1 MNNFTT
7 YLLQNLLSNKDSAPA
22 LEDMLQEAFR
32 LELEKAVNEVLKIE
46 LDIFLDYHLYERS
59 ENTDSRNGF
68 SKKDFNTRYGTIHL
82 NIPRDRFGFFHNS
95 LIPKYARNSE
105 SVEDTIV
112 NLYKLGIT
120 GSDITKIV
128 NDIYGKQ
135 YSKSTVSRISS
146 SISTNVEA
154 FKKRAL
160 QKEYAVI
167 YLDGTMM
174 PLKRDTVAKECVYIA
189 LGITP
194 EGNKEI
200 LSYFIAPTES
210 VTNWKEILKDLQDRG
225 VKQVSLFCT
234 DGLHG
239 MKDAIEETF
248 PRSKIQR
255 CLLHVQRNI
264 NSKVRVK
271 DRTEI
276 SEDFK
281 KVYTAISKELANE
294 ALAQFCEKWNKKYP
308 KITES
313 LNSNENLL
321 TFYDYPKCVRASLY
335 TTNMIESYNKQFKRK
350 FKLKEQFPN
359 EDSMERYLVCQFE
372 EYNSKFMN
380 RIHKGFAKT
389 TRSDWFDE

>member
-22 LEDMLQEAFR
+22 LDEILQEAFR
-32 LELEKAVNEVLKIE
+32 LELETAVNEVLKIE
-46 LDIFLDYHLYERS
+46 LDEFLNYQLYQRS
-59 ENTDSRNGF
+59 DNTDSRNGF

-82 NIPRDRFGFFHNS
+82 NIPRDRFGAFHNS

-105 SVEDTIV
+105 SIENTIV
-112 NLYKLGIT
+112 ELYKLGIT

-146 SISTNVEA
+146 SISANVEA
-154 FKKRAL
+154 FKKRPL
-160 QKEYAVI
+160 QEEYAVV

-174 PLKRDTVAKECVYIA
+174 SLKRDTVAKECVYIA

-200 LSYFIAPTES
+200 LAYSIAPTES

-225 VKQVSLFCT
+225 VKRVSLFCT

-239 MKDAIEETF
+239 MKDAIEETYNG
-248 PRSKIQR
+248 SKIQR

-281 KVYTAISKELANE
+281 KVYTSDSKANAKE
-294 ALAQFCEKWNKKYP
+294 ALDEFCKKWNKKYP
-308 KITES
+308 KVTES
-313 LNSNENLL
+313 LNENENLL
-321 TFYDYPKCVRASLY
+321 TFYDYPISVRASLY
-335 TTNMIESYNKQFKRK
+335 TTNMIESYNKQLKRK

-380 RIHKGFAKT
+380 RVHKGFSQT
-389 TRSDWFDE
+389 SRTDWFEN

>member
-1 MNNFTT
+1 
-7 YLLQNLLSNKDSAPA
+7 
-22 LEDMLQEAFR
+22 
-32 LELEKAVNEVLKIE
+32 
-46 LDIFLDYHLYERS
+46 
-59 ENTDSRNGF
+59 
-68 SKKDFNTRYGTIHL
+68 
-82 NIPRDRFGFFHNS
+82 

-105 SVEDTIV
+105 SVENTIV
-112 NLYKLGIT
+112 ELYKLGIT

-146 SISTNVEA
+146 SISANVEA
-154 FKKRAL
+154 FKKRPL
-160 QKEYAVI
+160 QEEYAVV

-174 PLKRDTVAKECVYIA
+174 SLKRDTVAKECVYIA

-200 LSYFIAPTES
+200 LAYSIAPTES

-225 VKQVSLFCT
+225 VKRVSLFCT

-239 MKDAIEETF
+239 MKEAIEETF
-248 PRSKIQR
+248 NGSKIQR

-281 KVYTAISKELANE
+281 AVYTSKTKDEAIEVLTK
-294 ALAQFCEKWNKKYP
+294 FCKKWNKKYP
-308 KITES
+308 KVTES
-313 LNSNENLL
+313 ISENENLL
-321 TFYDYPKCVRASLY
+321 TFYEYPESVRSSIY
-335 TTNMIESYNKQFKRK
+335 TTNMIESYNKQLKRK

-380 RIHKGFAKT
+380 RVHKGFSQT
-389 TRSDWFDE
+389 SRTDWFED

>member
-7 YLLQNLLSNKDSAPA
+7 YLIQNLLSNKDAAPA
-22 LEDMLQEAFR
+22 FDEILQEAFR
-32 LELEKAVNEVLKIE
+32 LELETAVNEVLKIE
-46 LDIFLDYHLYERS
+46 LDEFLNYQLYQRS
-59 ENTDSRNGF
+59 DNTDSRNGF
-68 SKKDFNTRYGTIHL
+68 SKKEFNTRYGTIHL
-82 NIPRDRFGFFHNS
+82 NIPRDRFGAFHNS

-105 SVEDTIV
+105 SVENTIV
-112 NLYKLGIT
+112 ELYKLGIT

-146 SISTNVEA
+146 SISANVEA
-154 FKKRAL
+154 FKKRPL
-160 QKEYAVI
+160 QEEYAVV

-174 PLKRDTVAKECVYIA
+174 SLKRDTVAKECVYIA

-200 LSYFIAPTES
+200 LAYSIAPTES

-225 VKQVSLFCT
+225 VKRVSLFCT

-239 MKDAIEETF
+239 MKEAIEETF
-248 PRSKIQR
+248 NGSKIQR

-281 KVYTAISKELANE
+281 AVYTSKTKDEAIEVLTK
-294 ALAQFCEKWNKKYP
+294 FCKKWNKKYP
-308 KITES
+308 KVTES
-313 LNSNENLL
+313 ISENENLL
-321 TFYDYPKCVRASLY
+321 TFYEYPESVRSSIY
-335 TTNMIESYNKQFKRK
+335 TTNMIESYNKQLKRK

-359 EDSMERYLVCQFE
+359 EDSMERYLICQFE

-380 RIHKGFAKT
+380 RVHKGFSQT
-389 TRSDWFDE
+389 SRTDWFED

>member
-7 YLLQNLLSNKDSAPA
+7 YLIQNLLTNKDSAQA
-22 LEDMLQEAFR
+22 IDEIMQEAFR
-32 LELEKAVNEVLKIE
+32 LELETAVNEVLKIE
-46 LDIFLDYHLYERS
+46 LDAFLDYELYQRS
-59 ENTDSRNGF
+59 DNADSRNGF

-82 NIPRDRFGFFHNS
+82 NIPRDRFGAFHNA
-95 LIPKYARNSE
+95 LIPKYARNSGFIE
-105 SVEDTIV
+105 STIIE
-112 NLYKLGIT
+112 LYKMGIT

-128 NDIYGKQ
+128 EEIYGKQ

-146 SISTNVEA
+146 SINTNVEA
-154 FKKRAL
+154 FKKRPL

-174 PLKRDTVAKECVYIA
+174 SLRRDTVAKECVYIA
-189 LGITP
+189 LGITL

-200 LSYFIAPTES
+200 LAYSIAPTES
-210 VTNWKEILKDLQDRG
+210 VTNWKEILRNLQERG

-239 MKDAIEETF
+239 MKEAIEETF
-248 PRSKIQR
+248 NGSKIQR

-276 SEDFK
+276 SDDFK
-281 KVYTAISKELANE
+281 KVYRSDSKEE
-294 ALAQFCEKWNKKYP
+294 AQESFNAFCEKWEKKYP
-308 KITES
+308 KVTES
-313 LNSNENLL
+313 LKENENLF
-321 TFYDYPKCVRASLY
+321 TFYEYPKSIRASIY
-335 TTNMIESYNKQFKRK
+335 TTNMIESYNKQLKRK

-359 EDSMERYLVCQFE
+359 EDSMERYLVSQFE

-380 RIHKGFAKT
+380 RVHRGFGQT
-389 TRSDWFDE
+389 SRSDWFDD